1 MNSCRIARVA
11 ALAALFGTVPGTA
24 LAAQASTVIGGRVVS
39 AGEHTPIAGAS
50 VLVHGTSQSAR
61 TDSSGRFSLGSMES
75 GRYTIETH
83 AVGYTALHQVVNALG
98 PSVEIEIPL
107 VRRVVELPEVTVVGS
122 ARDEQEVRQRLA
134 EVPGGTALVT
144 GTRIRESRQ
153 ANLKDVLGMV
163 PGVYVQP
170 RFGAADES
178 QLSIRGSGL
187 RNNFHAR
194 GINLLINGMP
204 YRNADGFTD
213 FESLDLT
220 TTEAITVYK
229 GGNALRFGGST
240 MGGAINLQTA
250 TGYTAPSISATA
262 EGGSFGFSKGQLAS
276 GGHSG
281 ALDWYGSFSRTRL
294 DGYRDWSD
302 QGRDRLNAHVGY
314 LLSPS
319 TDLRTFYLFA
329 HVREH
334 LPGSLTESDFE
345 TNPRAADPANVA
357 GKWGRN
363 YDLHHVGVQFRT
375 QLSDGQRLEISPYG
389 QYRDIDHPIFQVINQ
404 QSWDYGA
411 EVRYENTDSLGG
423 RANRLTVGFQ
433 PALERMHN
441 RQFQNVAGEHG
452 DLTKDQQDRVQGLA
466 GYAEELLAVTGR
478 LSLVAGVRFDHS
490 VRKSADAYLAD
501 GDQSD
506 RRVFDAILPKVGV
519 LYELPDSAGQL
530 FANASR
536 SSEPPLLLE
545 LNSLAVPGFIDL
557 RAQDAWQFEVGTRGR
572 RGAVGWDASVY
583 DIELRNEI
591 LNINVQPFSGAPFT
605 VPTYRNS
612 PRTRH
617 YGVELGLDARAP
629 GHLLSAADALTARVA
644 YTYGRNRF
652 VRDSSFAGNTIPG
665 APTHHLTAELRYA
678 HPSGLSLTPTAE
690 WAPGTYFVNSA
701 NTASNRGWFILGVRA
716 EWAVPAARLSVF
728 AAAQN
733 LTGQRR
739 SPSVQVDNANARYF
753 EPMDAR
759 SFYVG
764 ARWSR

>member
-1 MNSCRIARVA
+1 MMTCRFARVL
-11 ALAALFGTVPGTA
+11 ALAAV
-24 LAAQASTVIGGRVVS
+24 LATGRAASLMAQATTILSGRVV
-39 AGEHTPIAGAS
+39 AVPDRAPIAGAS
-50 VLVHGTSQSAR
+50 VLMHGTSLSAR
-61 TDSSGRFSLGSMES
+61 TDSGGRFSLGAVES
-75 GRYTIETH
+75 GRYTLETH
-83 AVGYTALHQVVNALG
+83 AVGFTTLHQTVIASGAVTE
-98 PSVEIEIPL
+98 VEVPL
-107 VRRVVELPEVTVVGS
+107 ARMIVELPQVTVVGS
-122 ARDEQEVRQRLA
+122 ARDEQEVRDRLA

-144 GTRIRESRQ
+144 AARIRASRQ
-153 ANLKDVLGMV
+153 ANLKDVLGLV

-220 TTEAITVYK
+220 TTEAISVYK

-250 TGYTAPSISATA
+250 TGYTAPTISATA

-276 GGHSG
+276 GGNSG
-281 ALDWYGSFSRTRL
+281 GLDWYGSFSRTRL
-294 DGYRDWSD
+294 GGYRAWSD
-302 QGRDRLNAHVGY
+302 QGRDRVNAHVGY
-314 LLSPS
+314 LISPS
-319 TDLRTFYLFA
+319 TDLRTFYLYA

-334 LPGSLTESDFE
+334 LPGSLTEGDLE
-345 TNPRAADPANVA
+345 ADPRQADPANVA
-357 GKWGRN
+357 NKWGRN

-375 QLSDGQRLEISPYG
+375 QLSDHQRLELSPYT

-411 EVRYENTDSLGG
+411 ELRYENTDSLAG
-423 RANRLTVGFQ
+423 RASRLTVGFQ
-433 PALERMHN
+433 PAFERMHN
-441 RQFQNVAGEHG
+441 RQFENVAGEHG
-452 DLTKDQQDRVQGLA
+452 VPTKDQQDRVYGLA
-466 GYAEELLAVTGR
+466 GYAEELVGLSRR
-478 LSLVAGVRFDHS
+478 LSLVAGVRLDHS
-490 VRKSADAYLAD
+490 IRKSADAFLGN

-506 RRVFDAILPKVGV
+506 RRVFNAILPKAGL

-545 LNSLAVPGFIDL
+545 LNSLAVPGFISL
-557 RAQDAWQFEVGTRGR
+557 LAQDAWQFEVGTRGR
-572 RGAVGWDASVY
+572 RGVVGWDASVY

-591 LNINVQPFSGAPFT
+591 LNLNVQPFPGAPFT

-617 YGVELGLDARAP
+617 YGVELGVEARVP
-629 GHLLSAADALTARVA
+629 GHLFARADAMNARLA

-678 HPSGLSLTPTAE
+678 NPAGFSLTPTAE

-701 NTASNRGWFILGVRA
+701 NTATNRGWFTLGLRA
-716 EWAVPAARLSVF
+716 EWAVPAVGLSIF
-728 AAAQN
+728 AAGQN
-733 LTGQRR
+733 LTGQVR
-739 SPSVQVDNANARYF
+739 SPSVQVDNANAKYF
-753 EPMDAR
+753 EPMDGR

-764 ARWSR
+764 ARWNR

>member
-1 MNSCRIARVA
+1 MTSCRIARVVALVAIAGA
-11 ALAALFGTVPGTA
+11 ARGTA
-24 LAAQASTVIGGRVVS
+24 LAAQAFTVVAGHVVN
-39 AGEHTPIAGAS
+39 AADHAPIAGAS

-61 TDSSGRFSLGSMES
+61 TDASGRFSLGSMES

-83 AVGYTALHQVVNALG
+83 AIGYTALHQEVNAAG
-98 PSVEIEIPL
+98 PAMEIEISL
-107 VRRVVELPEVTVVGS
+107 ARRVIELPEVTVVGS
-122 ARDEQEVRQRLA
+122 ARDEQEVRQRLN

-144 GTRIRESRQ
+144 APRIRESRQ

-194 GINLLINGMP
+194 GVNLLINGMP

-220 TTEAITVYK
+220 TTEAIAVYK

-240 MGGAINLQTA
+240 MGGAINLQTS
-250 TGYTAPSISATA
+250 TGYTAPSLSATA
-262 EGGSFGFSKGQLAS
+262 EGGSFGFSKGQIAS
-276 GGHSG
+276 GGHAG
-281 ALDWYGSFSRTRL
+281 AVDWYGSFSRTRL
-294 DGYRDWSD
+294 GGYRDWSD
-302 QGRDRLNAHVGY
+302 QGRDRVNAHVGY
-314 LLSPS
+314 LLSPA

-334 LPGSLTESDFE
+334 LPGSLTGSDLE
-345 TNPRAADPANVA
+345 ANPRAADPTNVA

-363 YDLHHVGVQFRT
+363 YDLHHVGVQLRT
-375 QLSDGQRLEISPYG
+375 QLSDGSRLEISPYG

-411 EVRYENTDSLGG
+411 EVRYENSDSVGG
-423 RANRLTVGFQ
+423 RASRLTVGFQ
-433 PALERMHN
+433 PAFERMHN

-452 DLTKDQQDRVQGLA
+452 DPTKDQQDRVYGLA
-466 GYAEELLAVTGR
+466 AYAEELLGVSGR
-478 LSLVAGVRFDHS
+478 LSLVAGVRLDHS
-490 VRKSADAYLAD
+490 IRRSADAFLAD
-501 GDQSD
+501 GDQSG
-506 RRVFDAILPKVGV
+506 RRVFDAVLPKVGM

-530 FANASR
+530 FANVSR

-557 RAQDAWQFEVGTRGR
+557 AAQDAWQFEVGTRGR
-572 RGAVGWDASVY
+572 HGALRWDVSLY

-591 LNINVQPFSGAPFT
+591 LNLNVQPFPGAPFT

-617 YGVELGLDARAP
+617 YGLEAGVDARVP
-629 GHLLSAADALTARVA
+629 GHLLAGADALTARIA

-678 HPSGLSLTPTAE
+678 HPSGLSFTPTAE
-690 WAPGTYFVNSA
+690 WAPGTYVVNSA
-701 NTASNRGWFILGVRA
+701 NTARNRGWFTLGLRA
-716 EWAVPAARLSVF
+716 EWAVPVARLSVF
-728 AAAQN
+728 AAGQN

-739 SPSVQVDNANARYF
+739 SPSVQVDNGNGKYF